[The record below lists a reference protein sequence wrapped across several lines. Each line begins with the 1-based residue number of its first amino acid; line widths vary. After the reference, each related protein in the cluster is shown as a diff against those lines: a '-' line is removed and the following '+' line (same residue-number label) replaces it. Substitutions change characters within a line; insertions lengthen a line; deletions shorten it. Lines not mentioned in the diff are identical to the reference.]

1 MSWAAV
7 VGAKGGTG
15 ATTLTLDLAKVLAGK
30 GLPVAVVDADFAG
43 RRSLAVLAEVTEELD
58 LARGDNPIARIK
70 LNGIMTVE
78 LTESLDAA
86 LAVSPEISESTA
98 STFDAGYAMIYVD
111 VPQPFALATR
121 PFMMRATRYL
131 LVTPPTLLGITG
143 ARAMINAMSRFNFPR
158 DRIAVVLL
166 WHAGR
171 LEVTPAEVESSLN
184 VPVIAQIPPLSERT
198 YRKAIEELSQKLAG
212 IPEEPRADAMT
223 SATYSSLG
231 ERRKVRRSGA
241 AMPQATSS
249 GESEAA
255 AGRQRFDMKA
265 VSGLSKPDLAAEER
279 TKLKTDI
286 HAELGRRIDSLKTS
300 SSSPTEMKKIIE
312 DIIGDIVSERLRSG
326 DPEEAMLLRQEISD
340 EALGLGPLE
349 DLLQDDSISEIMVN
363 GPGIVYAERAGKLE
377 LTDVRFSNEGQ
388 LRQTIDR
395 IITPLGRR
403 LDEASPLVDAR
414 LPDGS
419 RVNAIISP
427 LALDGGI
434 LTIRRFGKRRVGMS
448 DLLRWGTL
456 TEQMADFLQAYVRA
470 RMNILVSGGTGSGK
484 TTLLNI
490 MSNFIPDGDRI
501 ITIED
506 AAELL
511 LGKPHVVRLESRPP
525 NIEGTGQILI
535 RDLVRNALRM
545 RPDRIIVG
553 ECRGAEALDMLQAMN
568 TGHDGSLT
576 TVHANSPRDSISRL
590 EILVMMA
597 GYDLPIRAI
606 REQIAGAIDLIVQ
619 TGRLRDGSRKV
630 IAITEVVGME
640 GDVVTLQ
647 DIVKYDQQGVD
658 ADGTVVGQFQY
669 TGVQP
674 NALTRF
680 EEHGVEYDIRQ
691 LSTMASVGSPKW

>member
-15 ATTLTLDLAKVLAGK
+15 ATTLTLDLAKAIAAK
-30 GLPVAVVDADFAG
+30 DLPVAVVDADFAG
-43 RRSLAVLAEVTEELD
+43 RRSLAVLAEATEDLD
-58 LARGDNPIARIK
+58 LARGDNPIARVK
-70 LNGIMTVE
+70 SNGIMTVE

-98 STFDAGYAMIYVD
+98 KSFDAGYAMVYVD

-143 ARAMINAMSRFNFPR
+143 ARAMINAMMRFNFPR
-158 DRIAVVLL
+158 ERIAIVLL

-171 LEVTPAEVESSLN
+171 LEVTPSEVESSLN
-184 VPVIAQIPPLSERT
+184 APVIAQIPPLSERT
-198 YRKAIEELSQKLAG
+198 YWKAVEELSQKLQAV
-212 IPEEPRADAMT
+212 PEALRADAMT

-231 ERRKVRRSGA
+231 ERRKARRTGA
-241 AMPQATSS
+241 SMPQPPRADN
-249 GESEAA
+249 GAPRVRE
-255 AGRQRFDMKA
+255 RFDVQSSLPLGA
-265 VSGLSKPDLAAEER
+265 SDQVTAQRA
-279 TKLKTDI
+279 KLKTDI

-300 SSSPTEMKKIIE
+300 SSSPVEMKKIIE
-312 DIIGDIVSERLRSG
+312 DMIGDIVAERLRSA
-326 DPEEAMLLRQEISD
+326 DPEEAMLIRQEISD

-349 DLLQDDSISEIMVN
+349 DLLQDDTISEIMVN
-363 GPGIVYAERAGKLE
+363 GPNIVYAERAGKLE
-377 LTDVRFSNEGQ
+377 LTDVHFSNEGQ

-403 LDEASPLVDAR
+403 VDEASPLVDAR

-419 RVNAIISP
+419 RVNAIIAP
-427 LALDGGI
+427 LALDGGV
-434 LTIRRFGKRRVGMS
+434 LTIRRFGKRRVGIE
-448 DLLRWGTL
+448 DLLRFGAL
-456 TEQMADFLQAYVRA
+456 NQQMADFLQAYVA
-470 RMNILVSGGTGSGK
+470 SRMNILVSGGTGSGK

-490 MSNFIPDGDRI
+490 MSNFIPDGERI

-525 NIEGTGQILI
+525 NIEGTGEIQI

-576 TVHANSPRDSISRL
+576 TLHANSPRDSMSRL
-590 EILVMMA
+590 EILVLMS
-597 GYDLPIRAI
+597 GFDLPVRAI
-606 REQIAGAIDLIVQ
+606 REQIASAIDLVIQ
-619 TGRLRDGSRKV
+619 TARLRDGSRKV
-630 IAITEVVGME
+630 TAITEVIGME

-647 DIVKYDQQGVD
+647 DIVRYDQQGVD
-658 ADGTVVGQFQY
+658 DDGKVIGEFQF

-674 NALTRF
+674 AALSRF
-680 EEHGVEYDIRQ
+680 EDHGVEYDIRQ
-691 LSTMASVGSPKW
+691 LSTMAGTRQAW